1 MIYTYSVLKGYQ
13 AMLGNT
19 VLHLAIAFTSLYYVS
34 VPKGLGAAID
44 ESLEVLYLAQMIIHF
59 ISAIVFLL

>member
-19 VLHLAIAFTSLYYVS
+19 LVHAALVIASLSYIE
-34 VPKGLGAAID
+34 VPKGLGALID
-44 ESLEVLYLAQMIIHF
+44 SELQ
-59 ISAIVFLL
+59 